1 MYLVSKTIKGV
12 EAMKLITIEA
22 YQLKVTDEAMLI
34 KPIRKLFNQDRSA
47 SKEQFYKQISYLYF
61 MVDPRSTYS
70 YLLNE
75 EERAK
80 AIIEQEG
87 LDKDFKPSPLLQEAM
102 EVYKKH
108 TITPSQELL
117 NAALMAAHNVSI
129 FLKNPNI
136 LTEEDDKGKP
146 KYQISSIT
154 SALKN
159 VEGIVTSL
167 QNLQK
172 KVESELTEQG
182 KARGNQE
189 LTIFDEVN

>member
-1 MYLVSKTIKGV
+1 
-12 EAMKLITIEA
+12 MKLINIEG
-22 YQLKVTDEAMLI
+22 YQLKVADEAMLI
-34 KPIRKLFNQDRSA
+34 KPIRKLFNQDRSS
-47 SKEQFYKQISYLYF
+47 SKEQFYKQMSYLYF

-87 LDKDFKPSPLLQEAM
+87 LDKDFKPSALLQEAM
-102 EVYKKH
+102 EIYKKH

-117 NAALMAAHNVSI
+117 NSALIAAHNVSE
-129 FLKNPNI
+129 FLKKPDI

-172 KVESELTEQG
+172 KVEDELTEQS
-182 KARGNQE
+182 KARGSQE
-189 LTIFDEVN
+189 LTIFDEVS

>member
-1 MYLVSKTIKGV
+1 
-12 EAMKLITIEA
+12 MKLIKIES
-22 YQLKVTDEAMLI
+22 YQLQVADEAMLI

-47 SKEQFYKQISYLYF
+47 SKEQFYKQMSYLYF
-61 MVDPRSTYS
+61 MIDPRSTYS
-70 YLLNE
+70 YILNDD
-75 EERAK
+75 ERAK

-87 LDKDFKPSPLLQEAM
+87 LEEDFKPSSLLKEAM

-117 NAALMAAHNVSI
+117 NSALIAAHNVSD
-129 FLKNPNI
+129 FLKKPDI

-159 VEGIVTSL
+159 VEGIVSSL

-172 KVESELTEQG
+172 KVEEELTDQG
-182 KARGNQE
+182 KARGSQE
-189 LTIFDEVN
+189 LTIGDLMG

>member
-1 MYLVSKTIKGV
+1 
-12 EAMKLITIEA
+12 MKLLFIEG
-22 YQLKVTDEAMLI
+22 YQLKVADEALLI

-47 SKEQFYKQISYLYF
+47 SKEQFYKQMSYLYF

-70 YLLNE
+70 YILNE
-75 EERAK
+75 EERAD

-87 LDKDFKPSPLLQEAM
+87 LDKDFKPSSLLLEAM
-102 EVYKKH
+102 EIYKKH

-117 NAALMAAHNVSI
+117 NAALVAAHNVSV

-146 KYQISSIT
+146 KYQISAIT

-159 VEGIVTSL
+159 VEGIVASL

-172 KVESELTEQG
+172 KVENELTEQS
-182 KARGNQE
+182 KARGSQE
-189 LTIFDEVN
+189 LTIFDDVI